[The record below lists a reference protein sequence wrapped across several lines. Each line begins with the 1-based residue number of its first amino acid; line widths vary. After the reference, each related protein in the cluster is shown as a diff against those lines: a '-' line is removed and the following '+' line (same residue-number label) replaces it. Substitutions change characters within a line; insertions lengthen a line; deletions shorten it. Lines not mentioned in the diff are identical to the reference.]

1 MARHVQCHV
10 KFDSA
15 EVIAWMNCSAH
26 LKHPGVPA
34 ELSLFHKRLS
44 ITSFGLQKRCCKL
57 LRKGLSLRAKLS
69 SAVVLSYSFFQRLPL
84 AEFMSHVRCE
94 LPQEPPDWKLL
105 QEQCVIII
113 TMTYRNLLEHRRSIV
128 AADSCADM
136 SDSIFAR
143 P

>member
-26 LKHPGVPA
+26 LKHPGVPV

-44 ITSFGLQKRCCKL
+44 IISFGMQKRCCEL

-69 SAVVLSYSFFQRLPL
+69 SAVVLLHFFQRLSL

-105 QEQCVIII
+105 QAQCVIIT
-113 TMTYRNLLEHRRSIV
+113 TMTYRNLLEQRRSIM
-128 AADSCADM
+128 ATNSCADM
-136 SDSIFAR
+136 SDSIFAQ